1 MRTIKESKYRKLDY
15 ILPTSNIVER
25 LFSRAKIIMADR
37 RKSMTPYH
45 LELLLFLRMNKD
57 LWSAGDIQDIID
69 VGAQDEAP
77 APNEGVIEEVIA
89 VAEGEDAGMVVVE

>member
-1 MRTIKESKYRKLDY
+1 MLENNEVEEEKNMIMKIIDEAQDAKRMRTIKESKYRKLDY

-45 LELLLFLRMNKD
+45 PELLLFLRMNKD
-57 LWSAGDIQDIID
+57 LWSTGDIFRTSS
-69 VGAQDEAP
+69 
-77 APNEGVIEEVIA
+77 
-89 VAEGEDAGMVVVE
+89 M